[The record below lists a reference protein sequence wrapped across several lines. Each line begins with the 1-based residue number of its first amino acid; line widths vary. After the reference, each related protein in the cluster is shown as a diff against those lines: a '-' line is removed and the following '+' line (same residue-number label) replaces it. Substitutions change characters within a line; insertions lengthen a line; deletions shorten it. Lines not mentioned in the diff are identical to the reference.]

1 MCVDGRKRT
10 KIKTMAENVAGEC
23 VCSMRIGFNLRDNVQ
38 FVVERF
44 SVVTVENA
52 AKRYSVY
59 RASDFG

>member
-1 MCVDGRKRT
+1 MT
-10 KIKTMAENVAGEC
+10 ENVAGEC